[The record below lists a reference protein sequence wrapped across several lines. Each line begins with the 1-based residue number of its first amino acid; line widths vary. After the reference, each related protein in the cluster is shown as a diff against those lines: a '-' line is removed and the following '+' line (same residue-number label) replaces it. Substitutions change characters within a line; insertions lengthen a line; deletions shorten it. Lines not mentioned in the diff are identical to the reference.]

1 VRDNEA
7 NASSNRP
14 ETRIRGTYEFYKLL
28 SNYRKLTCFD
38 DLVNVFPSAEK
49 YNRKEETDTDFVLAM
64 IALEEKPFIFT
75 QLFGLDLLFEVISD
89 PVRSENIKRLYDFD
103 YKSFIDLTAKHD
115 VFSREEVS
123 TLWGTVNER
132 EGQLAGINQA
142 LADRDGQIANLNQV
156 VGERDQA
163 IQTLIEQVAERDA
176 AVAERDGQIAEII
189 NSTSWKLTKPIRY
202 IGRLVNKL
210 K

>member
-1 VRDNEA
+1 
-7 NASSNRP
+7 
-14 ETRIRGTYEFYKLL
+14 
-28 SNYRKLTCFD
+28 
-38 DLVNVFPSAEK
+38 
-49 YNRKEETDTDFVLAM
+49 
-64 IALEEKPFIFT
+64 
-75 QLFGLDLLFEVISD
+75 
-89 PVRSENIKRLYDFD
+89 
-103 YKSFIDLTAKHD
+103 
-115 VFSREEVS
+115 
-123 TLWGTVNER
+123 
-132 EGQLAGINQA
+132 
-142 LADRDGQIANLNQV
+142 